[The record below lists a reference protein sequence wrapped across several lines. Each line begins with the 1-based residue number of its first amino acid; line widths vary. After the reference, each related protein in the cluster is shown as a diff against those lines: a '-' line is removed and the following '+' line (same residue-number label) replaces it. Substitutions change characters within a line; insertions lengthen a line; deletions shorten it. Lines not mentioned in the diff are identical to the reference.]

1 MYQFIVLFVLFT
13 IIFYFVM
20 GLFTPT
26 KDIEYDK
33 YDLKGKVVIITG
45 SNAGLGKEV
54 AKKIGKLGAHIIFAC
69 RNEVKAKEAIKE
81 VFEFSNGE
89 NDKLEFMKLDLL
101 SLGSIREFAN
111 QFQNVKKL
119 KCDILINN
127 AGIMWLWED
136 KKWNNPIT
144 KNGGNQFNTQFLAN
158 YLGHFLLTQL
168 LLKNLMENQA
178 RILNISSSVHSFGG
192 FSMENLINDT
202 SYTFQ
207 TYCQS
212 KLAQIYSTYYLD
224 TLINCSENE
233 NGNKATINA
242 IHPGIFASEI
252 VNLPFPLNRLY
263 HTVFKSAEY
272 CARGIVKCAIDNQFQ
287 SISGKYIDDTKII
300 NSSSLSYNK
309 EIGKQLY
316 NHSIDL
322 VKDYLN

>member
-1 MYQFIVLFVLFT
+1 
-13 IIFYFVM
+13 M
-20 GLFTPT
+20 GLFAPT

-45 SNAGLGKEV
+45 SNAGLGKEI

-69 RNEVKAKEAIKE
+69 RNELKAKEAIKE
-81 VFEFSNGE
+81 VFEFSNCE

-101 SLGSIREFAN
+101 SLGSIKEFVN

-168 LLKNLMENQA
+168 LFKNLMENQA
-178 RILNISSSVHSFGG
+178 RILNISSSVHSLGG
-192 FSMENLINDT
+192 FLLENLINDT

-224 TLINCSENE
+224 SLINSVENE
-233 NGNKATINA
+233 NITNKATINA

-263 HTVFKSAEY
+263 HKVFKSAEY
-272 CARGIVKCAIDNQFQ
+272 CARAIVKCAIENQYQ
-287 SISGKYIDDTKII
+287 SISGKYFDDTKII

-316 NHSIDL
+316 QQSMDL
-322 VKDYLN
+322 IKDYLN